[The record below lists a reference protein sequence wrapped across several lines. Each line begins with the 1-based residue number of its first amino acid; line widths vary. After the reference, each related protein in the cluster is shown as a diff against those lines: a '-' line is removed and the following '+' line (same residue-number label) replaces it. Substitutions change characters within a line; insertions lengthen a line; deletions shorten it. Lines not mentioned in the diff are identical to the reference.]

1 MAMEEVL
8 EKVMHKV
15 LTKVSKRMAAELVG
29 LNLKNSRT
37 QSLKTS
43 HLILLMKENVKEK
56 VLKMVV
62 TKFS

>member
-8 EKVMHKV
+8 EQVMHKV

>member
-1 MAMEEVL
+1 MEEVL
-8 EKVMHKV
+8 EQVMHKV

-43 HLILLMKENVKEK
+43 HLILLKKENVKEK
-56 VLKMVV
+56 VLMMVV
-62 TKFS
+62 TKVS